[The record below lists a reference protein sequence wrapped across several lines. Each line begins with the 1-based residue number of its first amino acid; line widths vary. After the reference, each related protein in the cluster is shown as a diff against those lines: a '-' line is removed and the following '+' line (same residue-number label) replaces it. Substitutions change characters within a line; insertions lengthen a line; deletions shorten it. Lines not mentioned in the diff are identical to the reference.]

1 MLNESKIVEKILKK
15 LDESGP
21 YTITINEL
29 HKTVGTS
36 KLKFNDS
43 FKLQVDAVII
53 DLIRINVIRLQSPPN
68 EVKEAMEVDR
78 PMTKDISTK
87 FDRLICNLDPK
98 NGFTLLNQIKTRQD
112 LNALNKSIVKFQK
125 SNSKDAW
132 ILIALT
138 AVIGALTIGVY
149 LSELHILH

>member
-1 MLNESKIVEKILKK
+1 MLNGSKIVEKILKK

-29 HKTVGTS
+29 RKTVGTS

-43 FKLQVDAVII
+43 FKLKVDAVII

-68 EVKEAMEVDR
+68 EVKEAMEADR
-78 PMTKDISTK
+78 PMTRYISTK

-112 LNALNKSIVKFQK
+112 LNALNESIVKFQK
-125 SNSKDAW
+125 SNSKDSR
-132 ILIALT
+132 ILIY
-138 AVIGALTIGVY
+138 LTIIIAFLTLGVY
-149 LSELHILH
+149 LAGFRILP

>member
-1 MLNESKIVEKILKK
+1 MLNGSKIVEKILKE

-29 HKTVGTS
+29 RKTVGTS

-43 FKLQVDAVII
+43 FKLKVDAVIR

-68 EVKEAMEVDR
+68 EVKEAMKVDR
-78 PMTKDISTK
+78 SMTKDISTK
-87 FDRLICNLDPK
+87 FGRLICNLDPK
-98 NGFTLLNQIKTRQD
+98 NGFTILNQIKTRQD
-112 LNALNKSIVKFQK
+112 LNALNESIVKFQK

-132 ILIALT
+132 ILIVLT
-138 AVIGALTIGVY
+138 AVIVALTIGVY

>member
-43 FKLQVDAVII
+43 FKLKVDAVII

-68 EVKEAMEVDR
+68 EVKEAMKVDR

-87 FDRLICNLDPK
+87 FGRLICNLDPK
-98 NGFTLLNQIKTRQD
+98 NGFTILNQIKTRQD
-112 LNALNKSIVKFQK
+112 LNALNESIVKFQK
-125 SNSKDAW
+125 SNSKDSR
-132 ILIALT
+132 ILIY
-138 AVIGALTIGVY
+138 LTIIIAFLTLGVY
-149 LSELHILH
+149 LAGFRILP